1 MAVPSSGGRV
11 WLSFSIS
18 LIILLK
24 FDSMHFSECQFYE
37 NLKRIDGR
45 RPVYNDFFLFIQENG
60 FPSSTQSA

>member
-11 WLSFSIS
+11 RLSFSIS
-18 LIILLK
+18 LIVLLK
-24 FDSMHFSECQFYE
+24 FDSMRFSKRQFYE

-60 FPSSTQSA
+60 FPSSTQPA